1 MEIVNFAHGEF
12 LMLAMFA
19 TFWAWALAK
28 LDPLTSLPITV
39 GLLFLLGFAVYHG
52 LIRWILGAPMLAQIF
67 ATFGLAIFLRA
78 AAQALWGVDFKLVKN
93 PLVDGRL
100 AVGGLFIGVPQLA
113 ASVGAL
119 AAFGFL
125 YWFITRTETGLALQA
140 TAQDRQAA
148 SLMGIDTQRM
158 FALGWGIGA
167 ACVGAAGALLAMFFY
182 IFPDVGA
189 TFALLAYV
197 FLSWGGLDTLMAA
210 GQVAKGIRN
219 KTLTDDDARRFME
232 ANVNFIEKAS
242 DSEQDKAVLGVMK
255 KFMRLSDSGFTEE
268 EQRELSGDILD
279 LLERSDLSDEDRD
292 KLQDLRRRIQSPG
305 PGKDPTNQSFIQN
318 VKDLV
323 TGGTGESPDAALAE
337 AARGPEPARYVPV
350 PLSEAKDHVGSS
362 VLVTNHDGLSQQC
375 ALVGVSGTTLHFEK
389 QIPGGSMSFEIPS
402 SEIRSLQV
410 LAEF

>member
-1 MEIVNFAHGEF
+1 VSVEVVLQGLVSGLLMGFVYALIAAGLSLIFGLMEIVNFAHGEF
-12 LMLAMFA
+12 LMLGMFA

-93 PLVDGRL
+93 PLMDGRL
-100 AVGGLFIGVPQLA
+100 AVGGLFIGMPQLA
-113 ASVGAL
+113 ASLGAL

-197 FLSWGGLDTLMAA
+197 TVALGGFGNVPATLAA
-210 GQVAKGIRN
+210 GVVVGIV
-219 KTLTDDDARRFME
+219 E
-232 ANVNFIEKAS
+232 
-242 DSEQDKAVLGVMK
+242 
-255 KFMRLSDSGFTEE
+255 
-268 EQRELSGDILD
+268 
-279 LLERSDLSDEDRD
+279 
-292 KLQDLRRRIQSPG
+292 
-305 PGKDPTNQSFIQN
+305 
-318 VKDLV
+318 
-323 TGGTGESPDAALAE
+323 
-337 AARGPEPARYVPV
+337 
-350 PLSEAKDHVGSS
+350 
-362 VLVTNHDGLSQQC
+362 
-375 ALVGVSGTTLHFEK
+375 
-389 QIPGGSMSFEIPS
+389 
-402 SEIRSLQV
+402 V
-410 LAEF
+410 LAGLLIAPAFKYAVVFALYLVVVLWRPQGLFGRF